1 MTTSLST
8 SDDDHEQQQQQQ
20 QQQQSS
26 NDDET
31 ITNEDE
37 DPNTT
42 SSASRN
48 NPMYD
53 KIRSGNWNGSIP
65 IVVTL
70 ASTSLSSTTIPKPI
84 HVLVARNTF
93 LHIGLESA
101 VRRLYQY
108 APPTFTFF
116 GSGVRVV
123 EEPDND
129 DNHDHDDKNDSH
141 KQQSENNDNDN
152 NATNNDNDRV
162 VTNEKSGDKS
172 SSSSTTTTKVATNDT
187 NIISKPKKDEPYP
200 ICWFEDER
208 TGRPLR
214 WQYFVGV
221 LFDSST
227 RRRQQ
232 QQQQQQHDNNHPNND
247 FPLPW
252 RIKLHFNSYPSQHLL
267 ELDST
272 SGVLTTIERTY
283 KNSLKQSLVM
293 TYGNNKVAL
302 NMTKQSHEY
311 VWKSILTQDYDLFK
325 PVLVNEIQPND
336 TSTISILPVRLCVDP
351 TQPMIQKRCVNT
363 TGKTLGLLL
372 HEWAPQY
379 FEKSNTTEVGN
390 DDGRTII
397 RPTGVSSWRVAGVTP
412 PLSTSLVDLWKTLS
426 YPDNFLYVSVIVGS
440 SSDTTTKST
449 TTTTAAKTLH

>member
-1 MTTSLST
+1 
-8 SDDDHEQQQQQQ
+8 
-20 QQQQSS
+20 
-26 NDDET
+26 
-31 ITNEDE
+31 
-37 DPNTT
+37 
-42 SSASRN
+42 
-48 NPMYD
+48 
-53 KIRSGNWNGSIP
+53 
-65 IVVTL
+65 
-70 ASTSLSSTTIPKPI
+70 
-84 HVLVARNTF
+84 
-93 LHIGLESA
+93 
-101 VRRLYQY
+101 
-108 APPTFTFF
+108 
-116 GSGVRVV
+116 V

-129 DNHDHDDKNDSH
+129 DDHDDDDHDDKNDSN
-141 KQQSENNDNDN
+141 KQQAENNDNE
-152 NATNNDNDRV
+152 NATNNDNEQV
-162 VTNEKSGDKS
+162 VTKEKSDDKS
-172 SSSSTTTTKVATNDT
+172 SSTTATKVAANDT
-187 NIISKPKKDEPYP
+187 NTISKRKREEPYP

-227 RRRQQ
+227 R
-232 QQQQQQHDNNHPNND
+232 QQQQHDNSHPNND

-311 VWKSILTQDYDLFK
+311 IWKSILTQDYDLFK
-325 PVLVNEIQPND
+325 PVLVNEIQPKD
-336 TSTISILPVRLCVDP
+336 TSAISILPVRLCTDP
-351 TQPMIQKRCVNT
+351 TQPMIQKRCDNT

-372 HEWAPQY
+372 HEWSPQY
-379 FEKSNTTEVGN
+379 FEKSNTTEEGN

-397 RPTGVSSWRVAGVTP
+397 RPTGVLSWRVAGVTP

-440 SSDTTTKST
+440 SSDTTTK
-449 TTTTAAKTLH
+449 TTTAAAAATARK